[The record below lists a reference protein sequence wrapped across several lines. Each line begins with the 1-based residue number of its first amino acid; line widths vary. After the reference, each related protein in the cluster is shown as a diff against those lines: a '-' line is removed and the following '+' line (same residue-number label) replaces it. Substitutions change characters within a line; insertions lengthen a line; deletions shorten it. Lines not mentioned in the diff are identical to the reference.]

1 VGGPGLPPLALFLP
15 YQSRLPCSGA
25 GVSSCLCPRGTKRA
39 LKLHDW
45 RKLIKDT
52 VSNWNDHGAS
62 TQSAALAFYTIFS
75 LAPLLL
81 VVIALAGRVFGADA
95 VRGRIFDEF
104 RGWMGPQGAAFIQVI
119 LQSAAKKATSKLAA
133 ALGTATLIFG
143 ASGVFIQLQEALNA
157 VWGVTPRPGAV
168 ITTLLRKR
176 LLSFAVVLGIG
187 FLLMVSLLVSTALT
201 ALGDYLETHFSL
213 SAKLLQGANLLVSFC
228 IVALLFALIY
238 RLLPDVKLAWRDV
251 FLGAAFTSVL
261 FGVGKTVIG
270 FYLGRTG
277 AASAYGAAGSLV
289 MILSWVYYSALVFLL
304 GAEFTRVY
312 CEEFH
317 GVVPAAANGAAE
329 VDTIKPEAKAD
340 PAAPSAACTAGAA
353 RPAAARTEPARRRQA

>member
-1 VGGPGLPPLALFLP
+1 M
-15 YQSRLPCSGA
+15 
-25 GVSSCLCPRGTKRA
+25 SSCLCPRGTKRA

-95 VRGRIFDEF
+95 VRGQIFGEF

-119 LQSAAKKATSKLAA
+119 LQSAAKPATSKLAA

-201 ALGDYLETHFSL
+201 ALGDYLETHFNL

-238 RLLPDVKLAWRDV
+238 RLLPDARLLWRDV
-251 FLGAAFTSVL
+251 ALGAVVTAVL
-261 FGVGKTVIG
+261 FEVGKTLIG
-270 FYLGRTG
+270 LYLGHT
-277 AASAYGAAGSLV
+277 ATASAYGAAGSLV
-289 MILSWVYYSALVFLL
+289 IMMLWIYYSAWIFMF
-304 GAEFTRVY
+304 GAELTHAYSEQVRA
-312 CEEFH
+312 
-317 GVVPAAANGAAE
+317 VPVLPEKGAARVE
-329 VDTIKPEAKAD
+329 E
-340 PAAPSAACTAGAA
+340 PAPPVPGRAQPAA
-353 RPAAARTEPARRRQA
+353 RPAHLPPQAKASQTRRSRT